1 MAEHLFKKYKKEVIN
16 DLGKKALSD
25 TQLNKIGKQMFGD
38 KYIGTFAQDKLPS
51 TSGYFIVNTDTSK
64 HINTNKSHWIGI
76 YQTEKCMYV
85 YDSFGRRTQFILP
98 IVFNKTKKKIVDSKH
113 DPEQFKYTELC
124 GHLSMAWLCVVKDL
138 GIRQA
143 LTI

>member
-1 MAEHLFKKYKKEVIN
+1 
-16 DLGKKALSD
+16 
-25 TQLNKIGKQMFGD
+25 MFGD
-38 KYIGTFAQDKLPS
+38 KYIGTFAQDKLPM
-51 TSGYFIVNTDTSK
+51 TSGYFIVNVDTSK
-64 HINTNKSHWIGI
+64 RINTDKAHWLGI

-85 YDSFGRRTQFILP
+85 YDSYGRHTRFILP

-113 DPEQFKYTELC
+113 DPEQYGYTELC

-138 GIRQA
+138 GIRKA